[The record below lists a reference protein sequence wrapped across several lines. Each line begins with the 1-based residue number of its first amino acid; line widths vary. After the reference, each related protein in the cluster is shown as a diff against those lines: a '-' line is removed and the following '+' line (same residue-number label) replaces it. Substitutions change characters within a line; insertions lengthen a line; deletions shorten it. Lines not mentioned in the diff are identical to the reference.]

1 VARDSLVKLAYVS
14 SVRNVQSVVWKRTA
28 AMSEQDNVA
37 FLTGNYLADL
47 YSVRVRRML
56 HDVCMHVCD
65 SAWTKNP
72 RVSVGWIKFG
82 SSTRHCICF
91 GTLDLCSERLQ
102 DTLES

>member
-47 YSVRVRRML
+47 YSA
-56 HDVCMHVCD
+56 DVAWCVHACVCD
-65 SAWTKNP
+65 SAWTKTP
-72 RVSVGWIKFG
+72 RVSECWIKF
-82 SSTRHCICF
+82 SSREHATAF
-91 GTLDLCSERLQ
+91 VLAL
-102 DTLES
+102 

>member
-47 YSVRVRRML
+47 YSVCAA
-56 HDVCMHVCD
+56 DV
-65 SAWTKNP
+65 A
-72 RVSVGWIKFG
+72 
-82 SSTRHCICF
+82 
-91 GTLDLCSERLQ
+91 
-102 DTLES
+102 